1 MVEVR
6 LSAGQAGQQFR
17 ALAKQLRKAG
27 ATDLRKAL
35 RQKIAAA
42 GAPVVDEVKQAV
54 RDLQVTS
61 TRAGGGKELHR
72 AVSSHGGGAGQR
84 RKSNVSRAKA
94 SATVGVE
101 KARER
106 AARRGTGLRE
116 TIAAGVKLQI
126 TAKGVR
132 IIASSARLSDDQK
145 SLVRRLDSDKGWRH
159 PVFGNRKVWVHER
172 GGPWF
177 AETIKPKGPAFRAAV
192 VEAMEEIKKQLDH

>member
-6 LSAGQAGQQFR
+6 LSAGQSGQQFR

-35 RQKIAAA
+35 RQKIAAS

-61 TRAGGGKELHR
+61 T
-72 AVSSHGGGAGQR
+72 HGGGTGQR
-84 RKSNVSRAKA
+84 RGHNVGRAKA
-94 SATVGVE
+94 TAKVGLE

-106 AARRGTGLRE
+106 AARRGAGLRE

-126 TAKGVR
+126 TAKGIR
-132 IIASSARLSDDQK
+132 IIASSARLPDNQK
-145 SLVRRLDSDKGWRH
+145 SLPRHLDSEKGWRH
-159 PVFGNRKVWVHER
+159 PVFGNREVWVR
-172 GGPWF
+172 QAGGPWF
-177 AETIKPKGPAFRAAV
+177 AETIKPKAPAFRAAV
-192 VEAMEEIKKQLDH
+192 VDAMQEIKKQLDH